1 MPLGGV
7 QRFRSYDGG
16 ATWTALAPTPGGAE
30 TRAWH
35 LLLAADPDN
44 PNHVFVNDG
53 YSLYESTDGGSSWS
67 HADDGVGWI
76 VANHGFDWVNL
87 SFDASGDAIATADQ
101 GVLREHKPSTGK
113 WTSLI
118 GDLQVSEFYTIT
130 LDPNDTSVAYAV
142 GQDLYSS
149 KFTGGLAWD
158 MLEDAVGE
166 AGNFVVDPTNTQV
179 VYGYNPLDPASF
191 VRRSNDHG
199 QSWTVICT
207 PADVGG
213 SDYGLAY
220 DTQKAFV
227 MDPSNHDRLLI
238 GTTKI
243 LETKNASAAS
253 PTWNAISNVLT
264 GDAQHVTARGRTFRR
279 EHDLCRDARRA
290 RLVHLRRRIA
300 LVPTGQRPER
310 CRGAGVIGDLSIDPA
325 DAGHVY
331 AVASGDVWE
340 LSTPAGG
347 TPIWTR
353 LTGAVPPFETGAA
366 LYVDWHAPAP
376 VLYVGT
382 DRGVYSSVDRGATW
396 GRFGTN
402 LPQSPVAAF
411 ASMTDGSTRILAAAT
426 HGRGAWEILL
436 TAQRTLTV
444 TVTPF
449 GPPFGV
455 PGDLAL
461 RCPRLDHR
469 THRSGHGGHPWHR
482 FRPGT
487 RHRPGRLRRRPKLY
501 VTASHR
507 STRRG
512 TARRLCTVYHGSH
525 YPVATITA
533 VGYLEATVALGPDA
547 PAEDLPVPTCVTIPG
562 KVHSFDSKLEEYLLV
577 HGGDPL
583 PEESPIVGLKESEW
597 QVVRKVA
604 EQWQENRRSVMK
616 RLRARKS
623 TTVMDVQ
630 GTLIRKAATRTRH

>member
-1 MPLGGV
+1 MGTADGTSRRQCDRSDRVAFGSEAVCGGRGQQRPVEPSEWHLLEHGCGRDLAAGRKQPTPTASLLEGGASARLDSTKASSSTPAALYAAVDAMPLGGV

-340 LSTPAGG
+340 LSTPAG

-353 LTGAVPPFETGAA
+353 LTGAVPTFETGAA
-366 LYVDWHAPAP
+366 LYVDWHAPDP
-376 VLYVGT
+376 C
-382 DRGVYSSVDRGATW
+382 
-396 GRFGTN
+396 
-402 LPQSPVAAF
+402 
-411 ASMTDGSTRILAAAT
+411 STSA
-426 HGRGAWEILL
+426 L
-436 TAQRTLTV
+436 TAAS
-444 TVTPF
+444 TP
-449 GPPFGV
+449 P
-455 PGDLAL
+455 
-461 RCPRLDHR
+461 
-469 THRSGHGGHPWHR
+469 S
-482 FRPGT
+482 
-487 RHRPGRLRRRPKLY
+487 
-501 VTASHR
+501 
-507 STRRG
+507 
-512 TARRLCTVYHGSH
+512 
-525 YPVATITA
+525 
-533 VGYLEATVALGPDA
+533 TVAPPGADSARAFRRA
-547 PAEDLPVPTCVTIPG
+547 P
-562 KVHSFDSKLEEYLLV
+562 S
-577 HGGDPL
+577 
-583 PEESPIVGLKESEW
+583 
-597 QVVRKVA
+597 
-604 EQWQENRRSVMK
+604 RRS
-616 RLRARKS
+616 RA
-623 TTVMDVQ
+623 
-630 GTLIRKAATRTRH
+630 